1 MYEKFAQLLQER
13 GITPY
18 RVYKDTG
25 VSQSTL
31 SDWKKGK
38 SVPKIDKLQLIADYF
53 GVPVSYFLEP
63 EKAQVSGEG
72 DPRSVEEILAW
83 TRRQL
88 ETQEGLM
95 FDGGVASDEAIESIL
110 SAMKIGLEIA
120 RSKSREEKQRAAQ
133 MKAEVLA
140 DAEKIDEQNEG

>member
-25 VSQSTL
+25 VPQSTL

-53 GVPVSYFLEP
+53 GVPVSYFLES
-63 EKAQVSGEG
+63 EKAQVSGER

-83 TRRQL
+83 TRLQL

-110 SAMKIGLEIA
+110 AAMKIGLEIA

-133 MKAEVLA
+133 MKAEILA
-140 DAEKIDEQNEG
+140 GAEKVDEQNEG

>member
-1 MYEKFAQLLQER
+1 MYEKFAQLLHDYSV
-13 GITPY
+13 TAY
-18 RVYKDTG
+18 RVSKDTG
-25 VSQSTL
+25 VSQTTL
-31 SDWKKGK
+31 SEWKKGK

-53 GVPVSYFLEP
+53 KVPVSYFIGEKS
-63 EKAQVSGEG
+63 EKAQTSVEG

-95 FDGGVASDEAIESIL
+95 FDGGIASDEAIESIL

-133 MKAEVLA
+133 MKAEILA
-140 DAEKIDEQNEG
+140 EAEDDE